1 MGWRGSPRKAIAI
14 VRRARRPYFSLM
26 WRPLWRKLRANL
38 PIYAVRLFLAAE
50 IVIALLT
57 RSYPTAFIALATL
70 GLTMLPSVFASRL
83 DIKLPISFLT
93 AAVIFIFATL
103 YLGEVGDFYERYW
116 WWDDVLHFGSAMGFG
131 ILGFLMVFMLF
142 EGDRYA
148 APPLAIS
155 LIGFCVAVTIGALW
169 EIFEFGMDQIF
180 GLNMQKSGLIDTMSD
195 LILDSIGAALGAG
208 MGFVYLLGRPY
219 HGPIRLIDRFVR
231 MNRRYF
237 RKAEDDRRN

>member
-1 MGWRGSPRKAIAI
+1 MAIA
-14 VRRARRPYFSLM
+14 RAGPSSYFRAMYLT
-26 WRPLWRKLRANL
+26 LWRHLRTNL
-38 PIYAVRLFLAAE
+38 PIYAVRIFLTAE
-50 IVIALLT
+50 IVIALAT
-57 RSYPTAFIALATL
+57 RTYTTAFIALATL
-70 GLTMLPSVFASRL
+70 GMTMLPAVFASRL
-83 DIKLPISFLT
+83 HIKLPITFLS

-131 ILGFLMVFMLF
+131 ILGFLMVFMMF

-148 APPLAIS
+148 APPWAIS
-155 LIGFCVAVTIGALW
+155 LIAFCVAVTIGAIW

-180 GLNMQKSGLIDTMSD
+180 GLNMQKSGLPDTMSD
-195 LILDSIGAALGAG
+195 LIIDSIGAAIGSG

-219 HGPIRLIDRFVR
+219 HGPVRLIDRFVR